1 MNKSDLPFVG
11 LHAHSTAGSP
21 FDAIGFPQQHMDFA
35 FENGSNALALTD
47 HGNCNG
53 LAYQVLH
60 AKAMEKAGKDFKP
73 IYGVEA
79 YFIPSLAEWETAY
92 EEFKA
97 AKKRKKDD
105 AGSGFSVEDESA
117 TKTNKNKINKRS
129 HMILLAQNQTGLN
142 NIFKLVSQSFKPGNF
157 YRFPRIDYALLQKHN
172 EGIIASS
179 ACLGGVYAGNYW
191 ANKDSGPDAVL
202 NAMRDTTEKMVSIF
216 GDRWYGELQW
226 IDHEDQ
232 HQLNKY
238 IIQVC
243 NEYNVQLIST
253 SDSHY
258 YSPDVWK
265 DRSLYKRLRPGF
277 AAMAGD
283 LPQTVEEVGY
293 ELYPKNGDQMWE
305 SYKKYSEKAN
315 ISYDDHLI
323 RDSITRTYDIAHN
336 RIERFYPDNTVRL
349 PSFVVQE
356 GMTEDEALSHTAWAS
371 LASIIKS
378 PRQKEYTERL
388 EHELTVIKDRG
399 FSKYFLTMKAI
410 ADKARMSQLAGPARG
425 SAGGS
430 LVAYVLGITQVD
442 PLEYNLLF
450 SRFLRS
456 DATDY
461 PDIDYDV
468 SDPMT
473 LKSQLIEEWGDDCVV
488 PISNWNTLQMR
499 SLIKDIAK
507 FYDVPFTE
515 VNTVTKK
522 MYSETIPLAK
532 KEHGIKAGIYDPTFD
547 ELMKYSSSLQEFLNT
562 YPHIKTHVTNLK
574 GQIRSCSR
582 HAGGVVV
589 GENLDK
595 YMPLIYSGGVRQT
608 PWTEGQNVRHLEPM
622 GFIKFDILG
631 LGTLRMIEDAIALVL
646 KRHYGVDDPTF
657 DDVKKFYDEK
667 LHPSVLNVNDESVFT
682 NIFHEGRWGGVFQFT
697 EVGAQKFC
705 QKAKPTSLIDI
716 AAITS
721 IFRPGPL
728 SAGVDKDYVEAKE
741 NPQYIKYL
749 HPIVE
754 QVTQE
759 TYGFLIFQEQIAI
772 LAHRLGKDL
781 TLDEGNLLR
790 KLLTKKGTGKGNE
803 AKDKLHDKF
812 LRGCVEKGIA
822 HKDAEKLW
830 QTFEYFSGYGFNKSH
845 AVGYSMLSFQCA
857 WLLNYY
863 PSEWLASFLNKE
875 PDTRK
880 EKALNIVKNMG
891 YEIEE
896 VDLNKSGK
904 VWEISQ
910 SGKLLQPLTS
920 IKGLGDKAMEQI
932 IQHRPFKTM
941 EELLFNEEIAYA
953 KLNKKALDVLV
964 RSGACD
970 SIIDDRFNH
979 CRHLWM
985 SIANNRPKTP
995 KKLAENIKEYSSEP
1009 DFSHEEKVK
1018 NIIELTGLFPFDLV
1032 LDNRVKDRLDFH
1044 KVSPISKYDKDLKL
1058 CWFIPRVII
1067 PKKTQRGKNYW
1078 IVDVIDD
1085 SSQSTK
1091 IKCWSVREG
1100 DQIFINRPYIGKLDY
1115 DDTWGFSCRGVF
1127 NFKMLG

>member
-1 MNKSDLPFVG
+1 MIKSSIPFVG

-35 FENGSNALALTD
+35 YENGSNALALTD

-60 AKAMEKAGKDFKP
+60 AKSMEKEGKNFKP

-79 YFIPSLAEWETAY
+79 YFIPSLQEWEQTY
-92 EEFKA
+92 EEYKA
-97 AKKRKKDD
+97 SKKRKKDD
-105 AGSGFSVEDESA
+105 AGSGFSVEDESE
-117 TKTNKNKINKRS
+117 TKNNKDKINKRS
-129 HMILLAQNQTGLN
+129 HLILLAQNQIGLN
-142 NIFKLVSQSFKPGNF
+142 NIFNLISQSFKPGNF
-157 YRFPRIDYALLQKHN
+157 YRFPRIDYDLLKKYN
-172 EGIIASS
+172 EGVIASS

-191 ANKDSGPDAVL
+191 ANKDTSPDAVL
-202 NAMRDTTEKMVSIF
+202 NAMRETTEKMVEVF

-226 IDHEDQ
+226 IDHQDQ
-232 HQLNKY
+232 HQLNQY
-238 IIQVC
+238 IIKVC
-243 NEYNVQLIST
+243 NEYGVELIST

-258 YSPDVWK
+258 YSPEVWK

-277 AAMAGD
+277 GALAGD
-283 LPQTVEEVGY
+283 LPASVEEVGY
-293 ELYPKNGDQMWE
+293 ELYPKNGEQMWE
-305 SYKKYSEKAN
+305 SYQRYSHKAN
-315 ISYDDHLI
+315 IVYDDNI
-323 RDSITRTYDIAHN
+323 IKDSITRTYDIAHN
-336 RIERFYPDNTVRL
+336 RIETFYPDNTVRL
-349 PSFVVQE
+349 PSFVVKE
-356 GMTEDEALSHTAWAS
+356 GMTEDEALSQAAQS
-371 LASIIKS
+371 GLASMGNS
-378 PRQKEYTERL
+378 SNLPEYNERL
-388 EHELTVIKDRG
+388 EKELKIIKDRG

-410 ADKARMSQLAGPARG
+410 SDKARHSQLSGPARG

-430 LVAYVLGITQVD
+430 LVAYALGITQVD
-442 PLEYNLLF
+442 PIEYDLLF

-468 SDPMT
+468 SDPMA
-473 LKSQLIEEWGDDCVV
+473 LKAELIKEWGDDCVV

-507 FYDVPFTE
+507 FYDVPFIE

-532 KEHGIKAGIYDPTFD
+532 KDRGIKAGIYDPTFD
-547 ELMKYSSSLQEFLNT
+547 ELMKYSSSLKDFLEKH
-562 YPHIKTHVTNLK
+562 PQIKTHVTVLK

-589 GENLDK
+589 GENLNK

-608 PWTEGQNVRHLEPM
+608 PWTEGQHVRHLEPM

-631 LGTLRMIEDAIALVL
+631 LGTLRMIEDAIVLIL
-646 KRHYGVDDPTF
+646 KRHHNIANPEFADI
-657 DDVKKFYDEK
+657 KKYYDK
-667 LHPSVLNVNDESVFT
+667 NLHPSILDVGNTEIYK
-682 NIFHEGRWGGVFQFT
+682 NIFHSGRWAGVFQFT
-697 EVGAQKFC
+697 EPGAQKFC
-705 QKAKPTSLIDI
+705 QKAQPTSLIDI

-728 SAGVDKDYVEAKE
+728 SAGVDKDYIEAKK

-754 QVTQE
+754 EVTQE

-772 LAHRLGKDL
+772 LAHRLGKNI

-790 KLLTKKGTGKGNE
+790 KLLTKKGTGKGNDV
-803 AKDKLHDKF
+803 KVKIHTKF
-812 LRGCVEKGIA
+812 IDGCYEKGITK
-822 HKDAEKLW
+822 KDAEKLW

-880 EKALNIVKNMG
+880 EKALNIAKNMG
-891 YEIEE
+891 YKIDE
-896 VDLNKSGK
+896 VDINKSGK
-904 VWEISQ
+904 VWEISK

-920 IKGLGDKAMEQI
+920 IKGLGEKAMEQI
-932 IQHRPFKTM
+932 IANRPFNSM
-941 EELLFNEEIAYA
+941 EELLFNEKIAYA

-970 SIIDDRFNH
+970 SIVDDRFKH
-979 CRHLWM
+979 CRHLWL
-985 SIANNRPKTP
+985 SVANNRPKTI
-995 KKLAENIKEYSSEP
+995 KKLVENIVEYSSEP

-1018 NIIELTGLFPFDLV
+1018 NIIELTGLFPFELV
-1032 LDNRVKDRLDFH
+1032 LDSKVKERLRH
-1044 KVSPISKYDKDLKL
+1044 HQVKSISEYDPSLKL
-1058 CWFIPRVII
+1058 SWFIPRIII
-1067 PKKTQRGKNYW
+1067 PKKTKRGKDYW
-1078 IVDVIDD
+1078 IIDVVDD

-1091 IKCWSVREG
+1091 IKCWGVKPT
-1100 DQIFINRPYIGKLDY
+1100 DKVFVNRPYVAKLDY
-1115 DDTWGFSCRGVF
+1115 DEMWGFSCRGIF
-1127 NFKMLG
+1127 NFKMIG